1 MANYFSELIT
11 IVADGTFNI
20 HPRELGKNGQV
31 YSIHGVTANGTVA
44 PLMHIICNKKTAPA
58 YEKIFVAL
66 RRQLEQVG
74 VNISSLK
81 IVTDFERTAMLAVD
95 RVSIRFVN
103 RIK

>member
-1 MANYFSELIT
+1 
-11 IVADGTFNI
+11 
-20 HPRELGKNGQV
+20 
-31 YSIHGVTANGTVA
+31 
-44 PLMHIICNKKTAPA
+44 MHIICNKKTAPA
-58 YEKIFVAL
+58 YEKNFVAL

-81 IVTDFERTAMLAVD
+81 IVTDFELAAMLAVD